1 MKVNYNNKYI
11 TNNEYLKVRETQ
23 NKPQIIFN
31 NTSFK
36 KILIMYDPD
45 AYGGTHIHWSVS
57 DIMDDLDKG
66 NTLIPYKGPAPPP
79 KTGKHR
85 YIFELYKQ
93 NLPNH
98 IQITDR
104 VMPIEKLRAM
114 LALDK
119 PIENIQYISQN
130 ESGGRR
136 RKTKKRK
143 QRHTFRKNKITKRNN
158 KK

>member
-11 TNNEYLKVRETQ
+11 TNNEYLKVSETQ
-23 NKPQIIFN
+23 NKPQIILN

-57 DIMDDLDKG
+57 DIMDDVDKG
-66 NTLIPYKGPAPPP
+66 NILIPYKGPAPPP

-98 IQITDR
+98 IRITER
-104 VMPIEKLRAM
+104 VMPIEKLRAI

-119 PIENIQYISQN
+119 PIENIQFISQN

-143 QRHTFRKNKITKRNN
+143 QRRTFRKNKITKRNN